1 MILSKKKELTP
12 SQYKGVLTLLHKSGE
27 REDIRNWRPLTLLNS
42 DYKII
47 AKILAERLKVV
58 LPKLIH
64 SEQKGFVKGRNVS
77 EANRLIQDVI
87 ENTDREDDDRV
98 EWGWVDHVL
107 SKFKLGEQFR
117 EWVQMLFKY
126 AQTCIKN
133 NGFVS
138 KYFNISRSCRQGV
151 Q

>member
-12 SQYKGVLTLLHKSGE
+12 SQYKGVLTLLYKSGE

-64 SEQKGFVKGRNVS
+64 SDQKD
-77 EANRLIQDVI
+77 L
-87 ENTDREDDDRV
+87 
-98 EWGWVDHVL
+98 
-107 SKFKLGEQFR
+107 
-117 EWVQMLFKY
+117 
-126 AQTCIKN
+126 
-133 NGFVS
+133 
-138 KYFNISRSCRQGV
+138 
-151 Q
+151 